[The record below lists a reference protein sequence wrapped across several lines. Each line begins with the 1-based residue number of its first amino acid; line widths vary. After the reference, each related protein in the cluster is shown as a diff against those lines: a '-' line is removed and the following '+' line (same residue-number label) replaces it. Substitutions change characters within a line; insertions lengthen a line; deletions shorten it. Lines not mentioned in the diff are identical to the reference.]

1 MTYNGQTNIR
11 NGFLISHLV
20 IGVVLHM
27 CIPPK
32 TIKVEFSS
40 WPTVAI
46 LDLAV
51 AKFVAGWRASSSGRK
66 YRYFCDPSSRF
77 RDTAVFN
84 FKW

>member
-11 NGFLISHLV
+11 NGFLMSHIV

-40 WPTVAI
+40 WPTAAI
-46 LDLAV
+46 LDLV
-51 AKFVAGWRASSSGRK
+51 IAKFVAGWRASTSVI
-66 YRYFCDPSSRF
+66 FD
-77 RDTAVFN
+77 V
-84 FKW
+84 